1 MSRELFLSVF
11 LKQWCVMP
19 RLTFANKQ
27 NCGDRMCV
35 SEGGY
40 FCVEEETMYI
50 KDLQEQNIR
59 YGYEMTQNVG

>member
-1 MSRELFLSVF
+1 
-11 LKQWCVMP
+11 
-19 RLTFANKQ
+19 
-27 NCGDRMCV
+27 MCV

-59 YGYEMTQNVG
+59 YGYEMTQNVDYPGWVVVSHAFNPST

>member
-1 MSRELFLSVF
+1 
-11 LKQWCVMP
+11 MP